1 MVRPL
6 RRALPILRNALPL
19 NRVSFILIQE
29 SRAGFQFEYNNPGK
43 TIRHIPRPTR
53 SGASGRQKSSG
64 GWPHSFDRRP
74 LCSGPTTV
82 HCQDP
87 KDPLDPNAKA
97 TRSPASTWNV
107 SKKLSDGWADAIA
120 SDTVAGVFGHLY
132 DSHKEIYRQ
141 PYTWS
146 NVTDHKT
153 GMAKLYIAPPLSVNN
168 QDTSPIQARGF
179 ALAGLKPDSIKY
191 TIYWYDSEHKDFAPD
206 KADENARPNRL
217 RAPSTWEVIKN
228 GVARIVCCAWQYLCP
243 TSIEQAATL
252 FIALLAAFLTIV
264 QVWQIPPAANLLRA
278 AVLPPAPTN
287 PTPQAG
293 VNQPSGV
300 QPAAKSAFDPSPFA
314 SNFGKTVITGLG
326 GLLAE
331 TALKSFEGD
340 TAKAGDKQFYIVWF
354 ILLFFAL
361 LISSALLRAFVEAV
375 RARIAII
382 HYPLVRP
389 TSP

>member
-1 MVRPL
+1 VLCRYCGTPYRLIGFPSYSFKNREPGFNSNITTQERQFDTFHVLLDQAHQAGKKVR
-6 RRALPILRNALPL
+6 
-19 NRVSFILIQE
+19 VV
-29 SRAGFQFEYNNPGK
+29 G
-43 TIRHIPRPTR
+43 HIPLIDDPYALAQLRYT
-53 SGASGRQKSSG
+53 AK
-64 GWPHSFDRRP
+64 
-74 LCSGPTTV
+74 T
-82 HCQDP
+82 P

-389 TSP
+389 SSP